1 MKWFTAVRGIIGA
14 GAIVLAAQAGAAKAP
29 HQVVLSHELDAARAT
44 QLADL
49 VTRFNAQ
56 DKKYQV
62 VIGTETE
69 DAKTAPTMMVLD
81 GEREDA
87 LLKSQK
93 YRALY
98 KVMAASGIKLGRTR
112 GAAAIAAYTLD
123 SRGRRIALPIGLH
136 TPVLFLNRRAFQ
148 EVGLD
153 PDAPPR
159 TWKALQDAL
168 GKLFDAGYACP
179 YTVSQP
185 SWVMLDNASARNSV
199 AVTQRAGRAESL
211 SVNGMLQI
219 RHVALMAS
227 WIRTRY
233 MNLSSRGSEA
243 ESRFARGECAVI
255 AAPSASWPTFNQTA
269 GFEVGVSELPYYDDF
284 PGGPGATLVDGASL
298 WMAEGRKRNDYR
310 AAASFVRFMLRP
322 ENQLAWQR
330 GTGFLPLDTEGR
342 IAVKADK
349 QDLPSSLVARS
360 QLGVGKEGKS
370 SRVSDSAIPRRTA
383 VRIILEEE
391 LDSVWADT
399 KAAKQALD
407 SAVARAAQ
415 AK

>member
-1 MKWFTAVRGIIGA
+1 MDWLTTVRSVIGA
-14 GAIVLAAQAGAAKAP
+14 GAMVLAINAGAAKAP
-29 HQVVLSHELDAARAT
+29 HQVVISHDLDAPRAA

-49 VTRFNAQ
+49 VARFNAQ
-56 DKKYQV
+56 EKRYQV
-62 VIGTETE
+62 VIGDETK
-69 DAKTAPTMMVLD
+69 DDGAAPTMRVVH
-81 GEREDA
+81 GERQEE
-87 LLKSQK
+87 LRNSKK

-98 KVMAASGIKLGRTR
+98 RVMAASGIKLGRTR
-112 GAAAIAAYTLD
+112 GAAAIAAQTLD

-199 AVTQRAGRAESL
+199 AVTQRAGRSDHLA
-211 SVNGMLQI
+211 VNGMLQI

-233 MNLSSRGSEA
+233 LNLASRGVEA
-243 ESRFARGECAVI
+243 ENRFANGECAVI

-269 GFEVGVSELPYYDDF
+269 GFDVGVSELPYYDDF

-298 WMAEGRKRNDYR
+298 WMTDGKKRNDYR
-310 AAASFVRFMLRP
+310 AAASFVRFLLRP

-330 GTGFLPLDTEGR
+330 GTGFLPLDAQGR
-342 IAVKADK
+342 IAAAADP
-349 QDLPSSLVARS
+349 QDLPSSTVARS
-360 QLGVGKEGKS
+360 QLGVGKDGKS
-370 SRVSDSAIPRRTA
+370 SRVYDAELSRRGA
-383 VRIILEEE
+383 VRMILEEE